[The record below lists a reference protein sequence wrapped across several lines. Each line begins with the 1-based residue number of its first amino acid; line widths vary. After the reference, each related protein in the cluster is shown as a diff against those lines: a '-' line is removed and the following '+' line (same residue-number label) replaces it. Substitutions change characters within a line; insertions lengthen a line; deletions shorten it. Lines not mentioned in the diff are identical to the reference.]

1 MILKCKKP
9 AGCKPI
15 CLAIFRRGY
24 CFQNTVRKFTSLND
38 CLSHFWTF
46 SLNCALNIKKSLMQ
60 ISLGNILY
68 LKNVVLVS
76 YGFKDWRKKTKGFVF
91 MKRLTEIKNIVNF
104 LLYIFYITM

>member
-1 MILKCKKP
+1 MILKCKKT

-15 CLAIFRRGY
+15 FWQFLRADIVSRI
-24 CFQNTVRKFTSLND
+24 RKFTSLNN

-46 SLNCALNIKKSLMQ
+46 SLNCALNIKESLMQ

-76 YGFKDWRKKTKGFVF
+76 CVLRTGERKQKD
-91 MKRLTEIKNIVNF
+91 LF
-104 LLYIFYITM
+104 L

>member
-1 MILKCKKP
+1 
-9 AGCKPI
+9 
-15 CLAIFRRGY
+15 
-24 CFQNTVRKFTSLND
+24 
-38 CLSHFWTF
+38 
-46 SLNCALNIKKSLMQ
+46 MQ